1 MKDAYSVPAIKRYGF
16 RRVGSHI
23 TAIGWILFRYA
34 LLMGLS
40 FIILYPLLYML
51 TMAFRP
57 AEQIYDPSVIWVPKS
72 FTMENIKT
80 AWELMEYEKTLVTT
94 LCVNIVSSLLQVIS
108 CAVTGYG
115 FARFQFKG
123 KNLCFMLVVMMVLVP
138 SQITAMPMF
147 LTFKSLGMLN
157 SYLTFYIP
165 AILGAGIKSGLFI
178 FIFRQFFRG
187 LPKELED
194 AAAIDGCGFVGCFL
208 RIVIPN
214 AVTVF
219 IMASLLSVMWY
230 WNDTFTSSMFLTNMK
245 TVTIALSG
253 LSSQATLITGGAT
266 ADPFQ
271 IITMMQAGSLL
282 CILPLL
288 LLYLLLQRYFVQGVE
303 RSGIVG

>member
-1 MKDAYSVPAIKRYGF
+1 MKNTYSLPIVQRYGF
-16 RRVGSHI
+16 RRAGNRLA
-23 TAIGWILFRYA
+23 AIGWMLFRYA
-34 LLMGLS
+34 LLLGLS

-57 AEQIYDPSVIWVPKS
+57 AEQIYDASVIWVPKS
-72 FTMENIKT
+72 LTMENIKT
-80 AWELMEYEKTLVTT
+80 AWELMEYEKTLITT

-108 CAVTGYG
+108 CAVAGYG

-123 KNLCFMLVVMMVLVP
+123 KNICFMLVVMMVLVP

-147 LTFKSLGMLN
+147 LTFKTLGMLN

-208 RIVIPN
+208 RIVVPN

-219 IMASLLSVMWY
+219 IMACLLSVMWY

-253 LSSQATLITGGAT
+253 LSGQATLITGGAT
-266 ADPFQ
+266 ADPFK

>member
-1 MKDAYSVPAIKRYGF
+1 MNAVRFPSPGGNF
-16 RRVGSHI
+16 CLRRIRSRAA
-23 TAIGWILFRYA
+23 AIGWALFRYA
-34 LLMGLS
+34 LLLGLS

-57 AEQIYDPSVIWVPKS
+57 AEQIYDPSVIWVPRS
-72 FTMENIKT
+72 LTLDNIRS
-80 AWELMEYEKTLVTT
+80 AWELMDYEKSLVTT
-94 LCVNIVSSLLQVIS
+94 LLVNIVSSLLQVFS

-115 FARFQFKG
+115 FARFRFRG
-123 KNLCFMLVVMMVLVP
+123 KNLCFMLVVLMVLVP
-138 SQITAMPMF
+138 SQITAMPLF
-147 LTFKSLGMLN
+147 LTFKALGMLN
-157 SYLTFYIP
+157 SYLTFYLP
-165 AILGAGIKSGLFI
+165 ALLGAGIKSGLFI

-194 AAAIDGCGFVGCFL
+194 AAAIDGCGFSGCFI
-208 RIVIPN
+208 RIVVPN

-219 IMASLLSVMWY
+219 IMSCLLSVMWY

-245 TVTIALSG
+245 TVTVALSG
-253 LSSQATLITGGAT
+253 LSGQATLITGGAT

-271 IITMMQAGSLL
+271 IITLMQAGSLL

>member
-1 MKDAYSVPAIKRYGF
+1 M
-16 RRVGSHI
+16 
-23 TAIGWILFRYA
+23 
-34 LLMGLS
+34 
-40 FIILYPLLYML
+40 
-51 TMAFRP
+51 
-57 AEQIYDPSVIWVPKS
+57 
-72 FTMENIKT
+72 
-80 AWELMEYEKTLVTT
+80 
-94 LCVNIVSSLLQVIS
+94 
-108 CAVTGYG
+108 
-115 FARFQFKG
+115 
-123 KNLCFMLVVMMVLVP
+123 
-138 SQITAMPMF
+138 
-147 LTFKSLGMLN
+147 
-157 SYLTFYIP
+157 
-165 AILGAGIKSGLFI
+165 GAGIKSGLFI

>member
-1 MKDAYSVPAIKRYGF
+1 MNTVRFSAPEARYRL
-16 RRVGSHI
+16 RRIGSR
-23 TAIGWILFRYA
+23 AAGAGWALFRYA
-34 LLMGLS
+34 LLIGLS

-57 AEQIYDPSVIWVPKS
+57 AEQIYDPSVIWVPRS
-72 FTMENIKT
+72 LTTENIRN
-80 AWELMEYEKTLVTT
+80 AWTLMEYEKTLVTT
-94 LCVNIVSSLLQVIS
+94 LMVNIVSSLFQVFS

-115 FARFQFKG
+115 FARFRFRG
-123 KNLCFMLVVMMVLVP
+123 KNLCFALVVLMVLVP
-138 SQITAMPMF
+138 SQITAMPLF
-147 LTFKSLGMLN
+147 LTFKALGMLN
-157 SYLTFYIP
+157 SYLTFYLP
-165 AILGAGIKSGLFI
+165 AALGAGIKSGLFI

-194 AAAIDGCGFVGCFL
+194 AAAIDGCGFVGCFI

-219 IMASLLSVMWY
+219 IMTSLLSVMWY

-245 TVTIALSG
+245 TVTVALSG
-253 LSSQATLITGGAT
+253 LSGQATLLTGGAS

-271 IITMMQAGSLL
+271 IITLMQAGSLL